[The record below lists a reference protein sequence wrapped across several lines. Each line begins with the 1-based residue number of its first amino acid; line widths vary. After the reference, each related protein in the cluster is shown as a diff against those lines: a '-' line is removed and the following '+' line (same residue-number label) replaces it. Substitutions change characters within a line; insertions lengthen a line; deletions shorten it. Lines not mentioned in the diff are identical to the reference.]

1 MDISARELTA
11 FVPCMPMWSRSSKQI
26 ASVTHLR
33 RRQATPCLVQCCLK
47 RDDGEVAEMLHDIHT
62 IAGNARG
69 IFGHDDEDRDTIE
82 QSIKKVESTN
92 SEENITAD
100 NARVAHGK
108 WRLLYTTL
116 EILGNRRIRL
126 GLSTP
131 RKPGVVTLGEIFQ
144 TVNADTG
151 QTSNIVHFNVLGGI
165 EGTFSIV
172 ADYQIETENRVRVSS
187 KTARLEPQELSK
199 LLGKNLSLLTKI
211 FNPEGTLDITYVDES
226 VRIGRDGKGN
236 VFVVERIKG

>member
-1 MDISARELTA
+1 
-11 FVPCMPMWSRSSKQI
+11 
-26 ASVTHLR
+26 
-33 RRQATPCLVQCCLK
+33 
-47 RDDGEVAEMLHDIHT
+47 MLHDIHT

-69 IFGHDDEDRDTIE
+69 IFGHDDKDRDTIE
-82 QSIKKVESTN
+82 QRIKKVESIN
-92 SEENITAD
+92 SEEDITVD
-100 NARVAHGK
+100 NARIAHGK

-131 RKPGVVTLGEIFQ
+131 RKPGVVTLGELFQ

-151 QTSNIVHFNVLGGI
+151 QTSNIVHFKVLGGI

-172 ADYQIETENRVRVSS
+172 ADYEVETENRVRVSS
-187 KTARLEPQELSK
+187 KSARLEPQELSK

-226 VRIGRDGKGN
+226 VRVGRDGKGN
-236 VFVVERIKG
+236 IFVVERIEG

>member
-1 MDISARELTA
+1 
-11 FVPCMPMWSRSSKQI
+11 
-26 ASVTHLR
+26 
-33 RRQATPCLVQCCLK
+33 
-47 RDDGEVAEMLHDIHT
+47 MLHDIRN
-62 IAGNARG
+62 IAGNACG
-69 IFGHDDEDRDTIE
+69 IFGYDDKDRGTIE
-82 QSIKKVESTN
+82 QRIKKVESTN
-92 SEENITAD
+92 NEEDIIAD
-100 NARVAHGK
+100 NERIAHGK

-151 QTSNIVHFNVLGGI
+151 QTSIVHFKVLGGI

-172 ADYQIETENRVRVSS
+172 ADYQVETKNRVRVPS
-187 KTARLEPQELSK
+187 KSGRLEPQELSK

-226 VRIGRDGKGN
+226 VRVGRDGKGN
-236 VFVVERIKG
+236 IFVVERIEG